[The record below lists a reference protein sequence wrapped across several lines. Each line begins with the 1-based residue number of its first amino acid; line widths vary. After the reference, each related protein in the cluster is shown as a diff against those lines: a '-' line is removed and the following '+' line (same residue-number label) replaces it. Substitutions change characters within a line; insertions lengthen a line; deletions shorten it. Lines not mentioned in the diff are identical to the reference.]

1 MRRVTPLQLD
11 RVTRTVGRGDAAER
25 LARARVAALSVV
37 GHPGLCVPLDVVRED
52 DAVVTCSP
60 RVAGVPLAQAGRA
73 ADLGGWVWLVAG
85 IAEALAALHEHGLAH
100 GDVAPGNVLVGARPV
115 LVDLVAPALG
125 GERGTP
131 GFAAPERAAGGPP
144 SPAGDVHALGAVALA
159 AAHPSV
165 RAVAEAWM
173 APLLDPDPANRPSAG
188 AVARGIVACAAPVRW
203 RPEAPS
209 GPEDAVAPDARTTT
223 DPRAWHWRL
232 RRRPLR
238 LAAAAS
244 VVVAAVAA
252 VSWAVWGPPLA
263 AVVPSAGAGPAEPAA
278 ASSLPD
284 PGEAARALTVA
295 RVEAIAEGDGE
306 ALVAL
311 TVPGSSAW
319 ATAAREARLL
329 DGTELRGLDV
339 DVGTA
344 RVLEASGGT
353 AVVEVGY
360 RLAAHARVGPDGARV
375 EIPAEHQEARLALE
389 WSGERWRVAEVSAS
403 P

>member
-11 RVTRTVGRGDAAER
+11 RVTRTVGRGDASER

-52 DAVVTCSP
+52 DAVVTCAP

-85 IAEALAALHEHGLAH
+85 IAEALAALHAHGLAH
-100 GDVAPGNVLVGARPV
+100 GDVAPGNVVVGARPV

-131 GFAAPERAAGGPP
+131 GFAGPERAAGGPP
-144 SPAGDVHALGAVALA
+144 SPADDVHALGAVALA
-159 AAHPSV
+159 AAHPSL

-173 APLLDPDPANRPSAG
+173 APLLDADPARRPSAG

-203 RPEAPS
+203 RPEAPAEPGS
-209 GPEDAVAPDARTTT
+209 EVAPLARTAT

-238 LAAAAS
+238 LAAASS
-244 VVVAAVAA
+244 VVVAA

-263 AVVPSAGAGPAEPAA
+263 TVVPSAGAGPAEPAA

-295 RVEAIAEGDGE
+295 RAAAISEGDGE

-329 DGTELRGLDV
+329 AGTELRGLDV

-360 RLAAHARVGPDGARV
+360 RLEAHARVGPAGARV
-375 EIPAEHQEARLALE
+375 EIPAERQEVRLTLE